1 MLSGVWEF
9 SIWKKRQEIDMSR
22 ISVFQLIH
30 LTRARVAFYIH
41 GNKKSV
47 FLPDS
52 SHFWIIKEGYETN
65 MLFGIYM
72 PLYLQLEMDRA
83 NLNSGSLGLIT

>member
-1 MLSGVWEF
+1 
-9 SIWKKRQEIDMSR
+9 
-22 ISVFQLIH
+22 
-30 LTRARVAFYIH
+30 
-41 GNKKSV
+41 
-47 FLPDS
+47 
-52 SHFWIIKEGYETN
+52 